1 VRNFQRVGWTNGLA
15 TKGARCVARLVA
27 RKIATTGASARRFCG
42 DCAAPL
48 ATACSSCGFT
58 NQPGIRL
65 YRRSGEPGKSGTHIE
80 TAAAMYRDMNMKLW
94 LDRT

>member
-1 VRNFQRVGWTNGLA
+1 M
-15 TKGARCVARLVA
+15 RCP
-27 RKIATTGASARRFCG
+27 TCSAENSDDRRFCG
-42 DCAAPL
+42 DCATPL

-65 YRRSGEPGKSGTHIE
+65 YRHSGEPGKSGTHIE
-80 TAAAMYRDMNMKLW
+80 TATAMYRDMNMKLW